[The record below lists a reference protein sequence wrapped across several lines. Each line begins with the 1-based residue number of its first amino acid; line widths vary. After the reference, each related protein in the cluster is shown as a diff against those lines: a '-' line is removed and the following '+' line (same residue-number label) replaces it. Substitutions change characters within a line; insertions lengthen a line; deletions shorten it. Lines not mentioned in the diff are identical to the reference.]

1 MIQQSNQQPIQ
12 QSIQQPIC
20 DSASQCSGNGA
31 EYSWLGHGVAIS
43 KAFVKSLIPMEDPC
57 LSFNSR
63 KAVKDLLRLAT
74 TTIVPSSSILFMAK
88 DMANA
93 WSGSGLPGPDAKP
106 ELPQTS
112 KETRG
117 EAQEKE
123 TGSKDVPLQQPSTA
137 RYQGSQ
143 GTKGLL
149 ALGTLASSFQY
160 ANSKQIKNAEDLG
173 KIGRDPEFPP
183 NGKYQQ
189 TADIVVNK
197 DHKPIGTFTGDYD
210 GQCNTISGLSACFVD
225 TLEGS
230 IRNLR
235 FTGANITSQKT
246 TGLAACVVDDT
257 GTVSNIRAKDVH
269 ILTNGHKSYA
279 GIGGGEVKG
288 TVGNTTAVNSHVK
301 TTGQEANAGIGGGLV
316 KGTVGN
322 TTAVNSTVETNGYF
336 AYAGIG
342 GGMVSEGTVANTTAV
357 NSTVET
363 NGYFAYAGI
372 GGGLVYFKGTV
383 GNTTAVN
390 STVET
395 NGYYAHAGIG
405 GGMVSEGTVA
415 DTTAVNSRVHT
426 RFTAAG
432 AGIGGGM
439 VSGGTV
445 DNTMAV
451 NSRVD
456 AATLER
462 AGIGGGWVPNSDW
475 VTNTKAVNSFVN
487 GKKKNFGSIPND
499 QLFCQKAD
507 LRVLA
512 ANCSIRTEFQDSGF
526 SYNDACPGNG
536 TTAST
541 DATVS
546 TTASASTTAKEST
559 PTTASTPIKINDTE
573 TLGKIGRHPDY
584 PLDGTYQQTAD
595 IVVTKD
601 YQSIGNDTHPFTGE
615 YDGQRRT
622 ISGLSDCL
630 VDTLKQGNISRL
642 GFTDTHINS
651 TKTTGVAACTA
662 NGTVSDI
669 RAENVHIS
677 TSGDNAYAGIG
688 AGLVGGGGMVTNTT
702 AVNST
707 VETSGEN
714 ALAGIGGGG
723 VFGTVANTSAVNSR
737 VETSGENAH
746 AGIGG
751 GSVFGTVANTTAVNS
766 TVETSG
772 TNALAGIGG
781 GIVWDEGTVAN
792 TTAVNSR
799 VETSGENAL
808 AGIGG
813 GIVWVEGTVANTTAV
828 NSMVETSGTNA
839 DAGIGG
845 GDVRGMVAHTKAVNS
860 TVKTSGTAADA
871 GIGGGRFRNGC
882 QHHGGDE
889 QHGRNLGYPGT
900 RRHRGGD
907 CLGRRNGC
915 QHHGGEQHGR
925 NLG

>member
-1 MIQQSNQQPIQ
+1 MIQQPIQ

-160 ANSKQIKNAEDLG
+160 ANSNDSAGDSIPIKDAETLG
-173 KIGRDPEFPP
+173 MIG
-183 NGKYQQ
+183 NGLPLHGIYHQ
-189 TADIVVNK
+189 TADIDV
-197 DHKPIGTFTGDYD
+197 PQGFQAIGREKNLPFTGNYD
-210 GQCNTISGLSACFVD
+210 GGCNTIKGLSDCLVYV
-225 TLEGS
+225 LEGNIS
-230 IRNLR
+230 NLG
-235 FTGANITSQKT
+235 FTDGEINRREAGIAACYVEKKGIVNDIWAKNIHIKALSFKDDDAGIGVGVVREGGCVANITAVGCSVTSKYDNSNV
-246 TGLAACVVDDT
+246 GIGGGRVDKG
-257 GTVSNIRAKDVH
+257 GTVYNTTAMNCTV
-269 ILTNGHKSYA
+269 KSYGYKSNA
-279 GIGGGEVKG
+279 GIGGGRVAGKVEH
-288 TVGNTTAVNSHVK
+288 TTAVDCTVE
-301 TTGQEANAGIGGGLV
+301 TTHIANAGIGGGQV
-316 KGTVGN
+316 DKGGSVSD
-322 TTAVNSTVETNGYF
+322 TTAVDSDVRARGYF
-336 AYAGIG
+336 GLAD
-342 GGMVSEGTVANTTAV
+342 
-357 NSTVET
+357 
-363 NGYFAYAGI
+363 I
-372 GGGLVYFKGTV
+372 GGGLIY
-383 GNTTAVN
+383 NRR
-390 STVET
+390 S
-395 NGYYAHAGIG
+395 
-405 GGMVSEGTVA
+405 VS
-415 DTTAVNSRVHT
+415 DTTAVDS
-426 RFTAAG
+426 
-432 AGIGGGM
+432 
-439 VSGGTV
+439 
-445 DNTMAV
+445 
-451 NSRVD
+451 
-456 AATLER
+456 
-462 AGIGGGWVPNSDW
+462 
-475 VTNTKAVNSFVN
+475 KVN
-487 GKKKNFGSIPND
+487 GAPQNYSPISD
-499 QLFCQKAD
+499 YHLRCQNAD
-507 LRVLA
+507 PRVLT

-526 SYNDACPGNG
+526 TYNDACPGNG

-546 TTASASTTAKEST
+546 TTASASTAAKEST
-559 PTTASTPIKINDTE
+559 PTTASTAATASTPIKINDTE

-601 YQSIGNDTHPFTGE
+601 YQSIGNATHPFTGE

-669 RAENVHIS
+669 WAENVHIS

-766 TVETSG
+766 RVETSG

-792 TTAVNSR
+792 TTAVNST

-828 NSMVETSGTNA
+828 NSTVETSGTNA

-845 GDVRGMVAHTKAVNS
+845 GDVRGTVAHTKAVNS

-871 GIGGGRFRNGC
+871 GIGGGDVSGTVANTTAVMNSTVETSGTLA
-882 QHHGGDE
+882 HAGIGGGIVWVE
-889 QHGRNLGYPGT
+889 GT
-900 RRHRGGD
+900 VANTMAVNSTVETSGENAHAGIGGGAF
-907 CLGRRNGC
+907 LERLPTPR
-915 QHHGGEQHGR
+915 
-925 NLG
+925 